1 MSGWRSH
8 LRAHGGVRVC
18 AMSLGV
24 GQTRPGAFAGC
35 RQPEPLVPQRPLS
48 NATGAREG
56 WGPSTPEGPLGAM
69 LSSDTTDTRGNVSSR
84 PGPEM
89 QTRRD
94 VCPLTGRA
102 ARRPGSAIHARR
114 STLVGGRRRAR
125 RPSDSSGLAGRSA
138 REAGLHLTAQGP
150 PRGGGCSALLEST
163 DSVRPKSTSQEHPEK
178 CETWCPSGR
187 PASRTEKTDFCP
199 SGLPV
204 CGACGASA
212 VRLTHGTGSA
222 TAPVALR
229 PALLR
234 PEPPAGVPDGFH
246 VAAHHAV
253 TAEPC
258 ALPSQVL
265 AAAGP
270 SLAATSPGTHA
281 PLPLAT

>member
-150 PRGGGCSALLEST
+150 PRGGGGSLLYSNPLILFVGKAPRGNIRKNARPGVRVDVQPPGPRRQTSVLRASPSA
-163 DSVRPKSTSQEHPEK
+163 
-178 CETWCPSGR
+178 G
-187 PASRTEKTDFCP
+187 
-199 SGLPV
+199 
-204 CGACGASA
+204 
-212 VRLTHGTGSA
+212 
-222 TAPVALR
+222 
-229 PALLR
+229 
-234 PEPPAGVPDGFH
+234 PAGP
-246 VAAHHAV
+246 A
-253 TAEPC
+253 
-258 ALPSQVL
+258 PSD
-265 AAAGP
+265 
-270 SLAATSPGTHA
+270 
-281 PLPLAT
+281 